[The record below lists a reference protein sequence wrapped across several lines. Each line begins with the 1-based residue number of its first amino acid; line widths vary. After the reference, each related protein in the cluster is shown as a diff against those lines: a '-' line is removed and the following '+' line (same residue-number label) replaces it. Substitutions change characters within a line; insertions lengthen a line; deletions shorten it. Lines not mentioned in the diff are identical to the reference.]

1 MQPGAGGQ
9 SAPEQCE
16 GWPAAGNSRE
26 PVPHWR
32 ALPDLTQMLTAIER
46 GEPCAAENL
55 LPLVYEELRRV
66 AAARLAQERPG
77 QTLQATALVHEA
89 WLRVTSPGQPQWQG
103 RRHFFGA
110 AAEAMRRILVE
121 NARRK
126 MRLRHG
132 GELQRVDIVE
142 VELANP
148 MPDDEL
154 LALDEALDKLTEE
167 NPRAAELV
175 KLCFFTGLTQE
186 QAAQQIG
193 VSVATAERTW
203 TFARAW
209 LFQEIKKDLNPPV

>member
-1 MQPGAGGQ
+1 MP
-9 SAPEQCE
+9 
-16 GWPAAGNSRE
+16 WAALAQGKELEYSRVVVMAE
-26 PVPHWR
+26 ITQILD
-32 ALPDLTQMLTAIER
+32 ALEN
-46 GEPCAAENL
+46 GEAKAEEL

-89 WLRVTSPGQPQWQG
+89 WLRVTSAGQPQWQG
-103 RRHFFGA
+103 RRHFFSA

-126 MRLRHG
+126 RSLRHG
-132 GELQRVDIVE
+132 GELQRVDIAE
-142 VELANP
+142 VELASP
-148 MPDDEL
+148 MPDDKL
-154 LALDEALDKLTEE
+154 LAMDEALDKLAGV

-186 QAAQQIG
+186 QAAEQIG

-209 LFQEIKKDLNPPV
+209 LVREIKSDLNPSV